1 MLETT
6 IAGSLPKP
14 AWLATP
20 LVLWAPWQQTG
31 PALADAKRDA
41 TLLAIKEQVDADPRP
56 GRYLLTGSARLLG
69 LRGLPDTLPGRTET
83 IELWPLAQGELDG
96 TADRFIDAVFD
107 RGNALTHESAVTR
120 QEYAER
126 IVRGGFPE
134 AAARANPRRRE
145 RFFDSYLAD
154 LVARDVSQLSDIE
167 RTTEMRALIRLLA
180 GATVYAQAIQSP
192 AEPHWLY
199 DVVQFDGSWLT
210 PAVRFLAVVALVWL
224 CVSDTAA
231 VEKILF
237 GSEGVEPSLAEG
249 TIIADSS
256 TISPSA
262 TVKFAERVRG
272 KGVAYV
278 DAPMTGSKIGA
289 ANGTLIFM
297 VGGDGAVIDRLNP
310 LFAAMGKKI
319 FRMGETG
326 KGQATKLAMNLQ
338 IALIF
343 EGFAEALTLA
353 TKLGVDPRQLLS
365 LIEATMVRSGVVDY
379 KAPFI
384 LQRDFTPNFPLRLM
398 HKDILLTLEAAKE
411 ARVKLPALET
421 VEEIYEMATED
432 GHRDLDYA
440 ATITLLEKWAGVQVK
455 SEAA

>member
-1 MLETT
+1 MVEGAG
-6 IAGSLPKP
+6 IAPTP
-14 AWLATP
+14 AA
-20 LVLWAPWQQTG
+20 A
-31 PALADAKRDA
+31 
-41 TLLAIKEQVDADPRP
+41 
-56 GRYLLTGSARLLG
+56 
-69 LRGLPDTLPGRTET
+69 
-83 IELWPLAQGELDG
+83 AQG
-96 TADRFIDAVFD
+96 
-107 RGNALTHESAVTR
+107 
-120 QEYAER
+120 AE
-126 IVRGGFPE
+126 V
-134 AAARANPRRRE
+134 
-145 RFFDSYLAD
+145 
-154 LVARDVSQLSDIE
+154 
-167 RTTEMRALIRLLA
+167 
-180 GATVYAQAIQSP
+180 
-192 AEPHWLY
+192 
-199 DVVQFDGSWLT
+199 
-210 PAVRFLAVVALVWL
+210 VWL
-224 CVSDTAA
+224 CVSDTDA

-237 GSEGVEPSLAEG
+237 GPEGVEPSLAEG
-249 TIIADSS
+249 AIIADSS

-262 TVKFAERVRG
+262 TVKFAERLRA
-272 KGVAYV
+272 KGVSYV

-297 VGGDGAVIDRLNP
+297 VGGEPATIDRLNP

-319 FRMGETG
+319 FRMGDTG

-343 EGFAEALTLA
+343 EGVAEALTLA
-353 TKLGVDPRQLLS
+353 TKLGVDPKQLFS

-398 HKDILLTLEAAKE
+398 HKDIRLALEAAKE